1 MLLTAKQ
8 VVESQLYIGSL
19 KKESSPKTRK
29 YRADTINGIV
39 ILDPEKIAEKLELV
53 KTKIGELQKEKK
65 SILVAC
71 DKSVYTDELKAL
83 STKHK
88 FHYLNDKVPPGFLTN
103 FDTLTA
109 RIKSLNK
116 EILFMDSEDFLRL
129 TKKEQVAYKRNVTK
143 VEKIYGG
150 VRDLTNKPDFVIVF
164 DGAMMSNFLREIK
177 KEKIDN
183 VVMCSTDFG
192 QWRPEENLVVA
203 NMKSYKSIDFIFQYI
218 FASWSNKNL

>member
-1 MLLTAKQ
+1 
-8 VVESQLYIGSL
+8 
-19 KKESSPKTRK
+19 
-29 YRADTINGIV
+29 
-39 ILDPEKIAEKLELV
+39 
-53 KTKIGELQKEKK
+53 
-65 SILVAC
+65 
-71 DKSVYTDELKAL
+71 
-83 STKHK
+83 
-88 FHYLNDKVPPGFLTN
+88 
-103 FDTLTA
+103 
-109 RIKSLNK
+109 
-116 EILFMDSEDFLRL
+116 LRL

-218 FASWSNKNL
+218 FAS